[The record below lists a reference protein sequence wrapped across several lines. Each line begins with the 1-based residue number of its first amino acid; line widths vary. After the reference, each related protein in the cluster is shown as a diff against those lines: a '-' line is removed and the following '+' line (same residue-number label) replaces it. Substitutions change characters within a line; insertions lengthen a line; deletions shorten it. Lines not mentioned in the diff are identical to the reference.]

1 MKKVLLAACAAF
13 VLPLT
18 AVMAGPV
25 GTASADPSPSSPVV
39 VYDATTNPLVPMVS
53 EAFEATSTSE
63 FGNEINFATGQRLLS
78 GATVT
83 MDSWACQS
91 GGWANQANNCVT
103 TPGATFSEPVTLNLY
118 SVGVGNTV
126 GPQISSTTQ
135 TFNIPYRPSDAPSC
149 SSPGNGEYL
158 ASNGNC
164 AYGFPTNVTFDLGS
178 VTVPDKIIYG
188 IVYNTSGYGP
198 NPYGYSTACA
208 QSSEGCGYDSLNVAL
223 SSTQSP
229 SVGTDPLPGSDF
241 LDSSWSGAYCDNGA
255 NGTRS
260 LRWDSVTQVTD
271 GDPSYLGCVANTDSP
286 AGNPDPSKNNDY
298 YIPAVQFVAYA
309 VPTITGVDPTSGPI
323 AGGTTVTVTG
333 TNFTGASAVDFGTS
347 AATSFSVVSDTQI
360 TATTPAGTAGPTGVS
375 VTTVGGTA
383 TDSGGFTY
391 VTPPT
396 ITGVDPTSGPI
407 AGGTTVTVTGTNFTG
422 ASAVDFGTSA
432 ATSFSVVSDTQITAT
447 TPAGTAGPTG
457 VSVTTVGGT
466 ATDSGGFT
474 YVCQAPVITSAASDS
489 VTAGRAMTSF
499 LVTTCSTVP
508 PVIKETGLPNGL
520 RLVDNGNGTATIS
533 GTPGVTD
540 IARIHT
546 VIITAT
552 VAHETRAAQ
561 SFLVALDRAPVFKS
575 KKYTATAGVAFTFPV
590 TSLGGY
596 PVPAITTSSSLPAGV
611 TLLDNGN
618 GTATLGGT
626 VGPTGGGVYPITIT
640 VHNSVATVNQAF
652 VLTVDQAPSIFVP
665 ASISV
670 TDGVAVA
677 PSENVTYS
685 GFPAPRLEA
694 IGLPQGLRLVNN
706 GNGTATIS
714 GTPEATDVARIHM
727 ITITA
732 SSRAGTATPKTFPMT
747 VQS

>member
-126 GPQISSTTQ
+126 GPLISSTTQ

-309 VPTITGVDPTSGPI
+309 V
-323 AGGTTVTVTG
+323 
-333 TNFTGASAVDFGTS
+333 
-347 AATSFSVVSDTQI
+347 
-360 TATTPAGTAGPTGVS
+360 
-375 VTTVGGTA
+375 
-383 TDSGGFTY
+383 
-391 VTPPT
+391 PT

>member
-126 GPQISSTTQ
+126 GPLISSTTQ

-309 VPTITGVDPTSGPI
+309 V
-323 AGGTTVTVTG
+323 
-333 TNFTGASAVDFGTS
+333 
-347 AATSFSVVSDTQI
+347 
-360 TATTPAGTAGPTGVS
+360 
-375 VTTVGGTA
+375 
-383 TDSGGFTY
+383 
-391 VTPPT
+391 PT

-747 VQS
+747 RISSVRGPPGRGRTRLNGHMPEQLFESGRCRRRRHFRR